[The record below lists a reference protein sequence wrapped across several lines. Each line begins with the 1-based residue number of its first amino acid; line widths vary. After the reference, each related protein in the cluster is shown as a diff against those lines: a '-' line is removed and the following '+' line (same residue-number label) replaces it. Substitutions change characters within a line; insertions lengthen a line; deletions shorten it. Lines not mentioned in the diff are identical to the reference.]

1 MSRDDYRGIQYVR
14 EVYEDSQ
21 RFALTLLKENER
33 LRKQNAE
40 LQHELSVRTAVLN
53 ARAGQLAAGQLA
65 SADAR
70 SMEERLRTIERENE
84 RLNSEQR
91 ILQQQSASLLNLYVA
106 AYRLHGTLDRGEV
119 LGALQEIIANMVG
132 SEQLAIFELEDGA
145 GKLSL
150 ISSMGIDAERYR
162 HIPLGDGPIGHAAR
176 TGEIYLGGRAR
187 EDAAERTLTA
197 CVPMT
202 IGKRVSGVIAIFEL
216 LNQKPALDSD
226 DLELFNLLRTHAGMA
241 LYCTRLH
248 EQCSGT

>member
-53 ARAGQLAAGQLA
+53 ARAGQLA
-65 SADAR
+65 SPDAR
-70 SMEERLRTIERENE
+70 TMEERLRSIERENE
-84 RLNSEQR
+84 RLSAEQR
-91 ILQQQSASLLNLYVA
+91 VLQQQSASLLNLYVA

-132 SEQLAIFELEDGA
+132 SEMLAIFELDEEA

-150 ISSMGIDAERYR
+150 ICSVGIDPERYR
-162 HIPLGDGPIGHAAR
+162 SVPLASGPIGHAAR
-176 TGEIYLGGRAR
+176 TGEIYLGGKASTGDESERA
-187 EDAAERTLTA
+187 LTA
-197 CVPMT
+197 CIPMT
-202 IGKRVSGVIAIFEL
+202 IGKKVSGVIAIFEL

-248 EQCSGT
+248 EEVSGG

>member
-33 LRKQNAE
+33 LRKQVAE

-53 ARAGQLAAGQLA
+53 ARAGQLTNT
-65 SADAR
+65 DAR
-70 SMEERLRTIERENE
+70 SIEERLHTIERENE
-84 RLNSEQR
+84 RLNAEQR

-119 LGALQEIIANMVG
+119 LAALREIIANMVG
-132 SEQLAIFELEDGA
+132 SEKLGIFELDA

-150 ISSMGIDAERYR
+150 ICSMGIDDEHYR
-162 HIPLGDGPIGHAAR
+162 NVPLASGPIGHAAR
-176 TGEIYLGGRAR
+176 TGEIYLGGKARAG
-187 EDAAERTLTA
+187 EESLTA

-216 LNQKPALDSD
+216 LGQKPALDSD

-248 EQCSGT
+248 EEVSEG

>member
-1 MSRDDYRGIQYVR
+1 MSRDDIRGIQYVR

-21 RFALTLLKENER
+21 RFALSLLKENER

-40 LQHELSVRTAVLN
+40 LQHEISVRTAVLN
-53 ARAGQLAAGQLA
+53 ARAGQLT
-65 SADAR
+65 SPDAHP
-70 SMEERLRTIERENE
+70 MEERLRSIERENE
-84 RLNSEQR
+84 RLNTEQR

-119 LGALQEIIANMVG
+119 LGALREIIANMVG
-132 SEQLAIFELEDGA
+132 SEKLGIFELDPEVS
-145 GKLSL
+145 KLTL
-150 ISSMGIDAERYR
+150 ICSMGIDPERY
-162 HIPLGDGPIGHAAR
+162 HDVPLESGPIGHAAR
-176 TGEIYLGGRAR
+176 TGEIYLGGKAR
-187 EDAAERTLTA
+187 GGDGGEHVTA

-202 IGKRVSGVIAIFEL
+202 IGKQVSGVIAIFEL

-248 EQCSGT
+248 EECSAG

>member
-33 LRKQNAE
+33 LRKQVAE

-53 ARAGQLAAGQLA
+53 ARAGQLANT
-65 SADAR
+65 DAR
-70 SMEERLRTIERENE
+70 SIEERLHAIERENE
-84 RLNSEQR
+84 RLNTEQR
-91 ILQQQSASLLNLYVA
+91 VLQQQSASLLNLYVA

-119 LGALQEIIANMVG
+119 LAALREIIANMVG
-132 SEQLAIFELEDGA
+132 SEKLGIFELDAEA

-150 ISSMGIDAERYR
+150 ICSLGIDPEHYR
-162 HIPLGDGPIGHAAR
+162 SVPLASGAIGHAAR
-176 TGEIYLGGRAR
+176 TGEIYLGGK
-187 EDAAERTLTA
+187 AASGEEALTA

-216 LNQKPALDSD
+216 LGQKPALDSD

-248 EQCSGT
+248 EEVSGG

>member
-33 LRKQNAE
+33 LRKQVAE
-40 LQHELSVRTAVLN
+40 LQHELSIRTAVLN
-53 ARAGQLAAGQLA
+53 ARAGQLA
-65 SADAR
+65 SPDAR
-70 SMEERLRTIERENE
+70 SMEERLRSIERENE
-84 RLNSEQR
+84 RLNTEQR
-91 ILQQQSASLLNLYVA
+91 VLQQQSASLLNLYVA

-119 LGALQEIIANMVG
+119 LGALREIIANMVG
-132 SEQLAIFELEDGA
+132 SEKLAIFELDPEA
-145 GKLSL
+145 SALSL
-150 ISSMGIDAERYR
+150 ICSVGVDPERYR
-162 HIPLGDGPIGHAAR
+162 NVPLGSGPIGHAAR
-176 TGEIYLGGRAR
+176 TGEIYLGGKAR
-187 EDAAERTLTA
+187 GGDDSEHTLTA

-202 IGKRVSGVIAIFEL
+202 IGKQVSGVIAIFEL

-248 EQCSGT
+248 EEVSAG

>member
-1 MSRDDYRGIQYVR
+1 MSGDDSRGIQYIR

-53 ARAGQLAAGQLA
+53 ARSSQLA
-65 SADAR
+65 SPDTR
-70 SMEERLRTIERENE
+70 SMEERLRAIERENE
-84 RLNSEQR
+84 RLNTEQR

-132 SEQLAIFELEDGA
+132 SEKLAIFELDA
-145 GKLSL
+145 GGKKLSL
-150 ISSMGIDAERYR
+150 ISSMGVDPERYR
-162 HIPLGDGPIGHAAR
+162 NVPLGTGPIGHAAR

-187 EDAAERTLTA
+187 DGDEGERSLTA

-248 EQCSGT
+248 VECSEL

>member
-53 ARAGQLAAGQLA
+53 ARAGQLANP
-65 SADAR
+65 DAR
-70 SMEERLRTIERENE
+70 TMEERLRTIEREND
-84 RLNSEQR
+84 RLNAEQR
-91 ILQQQSASLLNLYVA
+91 VLQQQSASLLNLYVA

-119 LGALQEIIANMVG
+119 LAALREIIANMVG
-132 SEQLAIFELEDGA
+132 SETLGIFELDPDA
-145 GKLSL
+145 SRLTL
-150 ISSMGIDAERYR
+150 ISWDGIDPERYR
-162 HIPLGDGPIGHAAR
+162 DVPLADGPIGHAAR
-176 TGEIYLGGRAR
+176 TGEIYLGGKAR
-187 EDAAERTLTA
+187 SGSDAEHVTA
-197 CVPMT
+197 CIPMT
-202 IGKRVSGVIAIFEL
+202 IGKQVSGVIAIFEL

-248 EQCSGT
+248 EEVSGG